1 MNLQPGTTLWLL
13 RHELRMFWFTNVATS
28 KQGQRRSAPW
38 LVVGGAVL
46 AWGAMHVG
54 VFALLRALGPATG
67 LTAWPFV
74 VAVTAVLLATFL
86 FMLSS
91 AVKASVET
99 LFDRGDMDLLLSSPL
114 PSRSIFGVKL
124 AGMAFGVAVIYL
136 FFLAPFAHVGLL
148 LGQLRW
154 LAIYPVLFS
163 MAVLAASLAMLLTLA
178 MVRVLGARRTRVVAQ
193 VVGALAG
200 ALLFLLSQAGNF
212 LSHDDG
218 QAASAMTQA
227 MAAAQALDPGS
238 PLLLP
243 ARAALGEGR
252 AVAIVA
258 VLGLFTALL
267 TVRLT
272 HRFFVRGLQQAA
284 GSARARTSDT
294 PVQYRFDRSLTAVI
308 MIKEWRLVWRDPHL
322 ISQVLLQLLYLLP
335 LCFIVFSKDALQL
348 WAVAGGLTMLCGSL
362 SGSLSWII
370 LKAED
375 APDLLLTAPASAAT
389 VRRAKLAAAVLPI
402 LALMTV
408 PLAWLL
414 LRAPL
419 AGAVTLTTVC
429 GATLGA
435 ALVNLWTGR
444 PGVRGEFKNRGKREV
459 ASRLFEVSTLLSWA
473 ALASLLPHTL
483 SEAPVSAA
491 VAGGIG
497 AAAAIALGTVFLAWL
512 LQARDHQRVR

>member
-1 MNLQPGTTLWLL
+1 MNLRPGTTLWLL

-28 KQGQRRSAPW
+28 KGGQRRSANW

-46 AWGAMHVG
+46 AWGAMHFG
-54 VFALLRALGPATG
+54 VFALLLALRPATRFTTG
-67 LTAWPFV
+67 PFV
-74 VAVTAVLLATFL
+74 VTVTAILLATFL

-91 AVKASVET
+91 ALKASVET

-136 FFLAPFAHVGLL
+136 FFLAPFAHVGMLM
-148 LGQLRW
+148 GQLRW

-163 MAVLAASLAMLLTLA
+163 MAVLAASFAMLLTLA

-212 LSHDDG
+212 LSHDDR
-218 QAASAMTQA
+218 QASSAMTQA
-227 MAAAQALDPGS
+227 MAAAKSLDPGS
-238 PLLLP
+238 FLLLP

-258 VLGLFTALL
+258 VLGLLTALL

-272 HRFFVRGLQQAA
+272 HRFFVRGLQQTA
-284 GSARARTSDT
+284 GSARVRTSTT
-294 PVQYRFDRSLTAVI
+294 PVRYRFDRSLTAVV

-322 ISQVLLQLLYLLP
+322 VSQVLLQLLYLLP

-348 WAVAGGLTMLCGSL
+348 WVVAGGLTMLCGSL
-362 SGSLSWII
+362 SGSLSWIV

-402 LALMTV
+402 FALIAV

-435 ALVNLWTGR
+435 ALVNLWTGQL
-444 PGVRGEFKNRGKREV
+444 GVRGEFKNRGKRGV
-459 ASRLFEVSTLLSWA
+459 ASRVFEVSTLISWA
-473 ALASLLPHTL
+473 ALASLLPRTFDG
-483 SEAPVSAA
+483 APISTAL
-491 VAGGIG
+491 AGGIG

-512 LQARDHQRVR
+512 LHARIQQRVR